1 MFRRPDQCL
10 LCAALL
16 LVVARA
22 VAQEPAPL
30 GLAQPG
36 EFPIAVGLEQHVV
49 DVVGFMAGF
58 PDRPVDPSRR
68 AVVAKLFESLGGR
81 IEAFYYA
88 FGDTDLFIIADMP
101 DNASMAAAAL
111 TAVAGGGVTVTTTVL
126 MSPEELDE
134 AAKKTP
140 TYRPPGQ

>member
-1 MFRRPDQCL
+1 MPKY
-10 LCAALL
+10 
-16 LVVARA
+16 
-22 VAQEPAPL
+22 
-30 GLAQPG
+30 LAQVKY
-36 EFPIAVGLEQHVV
+36 VGDGVKGLLKE
-49 DVVGFMAGF
+49 GGT
-58 PDRPVDPSRR
+58 SRR

-88 FGDTDLFIIADMP
+88 FGDTDLFIIGEFP
-101 DNASMAAAAL
+101 DNASEAAAAL

-140 TYRPPGQ
+140 IYRPPGQ